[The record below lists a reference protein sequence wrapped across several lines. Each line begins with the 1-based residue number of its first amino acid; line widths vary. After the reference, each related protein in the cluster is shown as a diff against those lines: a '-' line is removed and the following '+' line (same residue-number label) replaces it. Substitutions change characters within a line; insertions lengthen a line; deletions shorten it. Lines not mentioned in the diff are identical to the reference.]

1 MSGLVAPTWFPVSA
15 RFYRG
20 GAMGRITGV
29 LLIALILVGVPV
41 SVLAQTST
49 PTPVYVLVTAT
60 PLPVGAITLSD
71 VVNVQRESYALQLML
86 GVMTV
91 GVLAL
96 LFTRKR

>member
-1 MSGLVAPTWFPVSA
+1 MRHMITAVLVT
-15 RFYRG
+15 
-20 GAMGRITGV
+20 
-29 LLIALILVGVPV
+29 LILIVPG

-49 PTPVYVLVTAT
+49 STPVYVLVTVT
-60 PLPVGAITLSD
+60 PFPVGAVSLAD
-71 VVNVQRESYALQLML
+71 VVEVQRQSYALQLML